1 MYRQFGQRWLDLVL
15 TVPALIILAP
25 VLAIVALLVR
35 VRLGSPI
42 LFRHQRPGL
51 HGQPFTLL

>member
-1 MYRQFGQRWLDLVL
+1 MYRRYGQRWFDLLL
-15 TVPALIILAP
+15 TVPALLVLAP

-35 VRLGSPI
+35 VRLGAPI

-51 HGQPFTLL
+51 GGQPFTLL